1 MEYAC
6 GGELFNYIVKKK
18 RLDEQET
25 SFFFSQIISG
35 LEYIHK
41 NNIVHRDLKPENLLL
56 TENNTLKI
64 IDFGL
69 SNQYKSGQTLIT
81 PCGSPCYA
89 APEMIM
95 GKKYAGLSVDIW
107 STGIILF
114 AMICGYL
121 PFEDK
126 NNDKLY
132 KKILEC
138 KLDFPYHVS
147 NTCKDLIKRILTVNP
162 LRRIKLEDIKSHP
175 FMKLETPSSSIILN
189 TQGSSGESS
198 LKSIFN
204 YPLYNPLVLEKMRQL
219 GYNPE
224 DVISNLE
231 NNKHNNLTTTYYLLS
246 NKEGLVFYKNQNR
259 SDIIQSFKNNNSPK
273 AVDSPPPEINSM
285 KVNNGNNI
293 NINISYLDKIGNI
306 NININEKKEENISS
320 REIDLRNSIKL
331 KEKEINA
338 SNQVNSVNTN
348 NINNKISLNSE
359 KENEAGTRYF
369 TEDNWTSKI
378 KNIINNPISQLNK
391 ISYSPGKSARK
402 YKKNWQKSNT
412 SFSTDR
418 DKYSP
423 LNTINVMSNMNKTN
437 LNNSFTPLD
446 LNSYL
451 QTKKQESNNIILPSY
466 ILPQVNRFKK
476 IYSKKINKNPVE
488 FYTSRKNYQSSKI
501 NTSVTLENSISHRS
515 PSRETVIKSFIPRN
529 TINLI
534 NYDNNLTKKNP
545 FKYTH
550 KNSHSL
556 TSDRQIGSKYINNFK
571 SETCTI
577 DLVNEPKIIKNN
589 KKEEKV
595 QVFLAQS
602 KKNVK
607 VIYFRMINF

>member
-69 SNQYKSGQTLIT
+69 SNQYKTGQTLMT

-89 APEMIM
+89 APEMIL

-147 NTCKDLIKRILTVNP
+147 NLCKDLIKRILTVNP
-162 LRRIKLEDIKSHP
+162 LKRIKLEEIKSHP
-175 FMKLETPSSSIILN
+175 FLKIETPSSSIILH
-189 TQGSSGESS
+189 TQGSSEGSS
-198 LKSIFN
+198 LKSILN
-204 YPLYNPLVLEKMRQL
+204 YATYNALVLEKMKQL
-219 GYNPE
+219 GFDPE
-224 DVISNLE
+224 EVISNLE
-231 NNKHNNLTTTYYLLS
+231 NNKHNNMTTTYYLLS
-246 NKEGLVFYKNQNR
+246 NKEGSMLCKNPTKGEILNTLQN
-259 SDIIQSFKNNNSPK
+259 NLSPK
-273 AVDSPPPEINSM
+273 KESSPSPERNSM
-285 KVNNGNNI
+285 KLNNGNNI
-293 NINISYLDKIGNI
+293 NININYLDKIGNI
-306 NININEKKEENISS
+306 NININEKKEENTL
-320 REIDLRNSIKL
+320 RESDLRNTMKIV
-331 KEKEINA
+331 EKDYNV
-338 SNQVNSVNTN
+338 SKQTNSN
-348 NINNKISLNSE
+348 NINNINNLIALSHKQEQSREPVN
-359 KENEAGTRYF
+359 F
-369 TEDNWTSKI
+369 TEQNWTSRL
-378 KNIINNPISQLNK
+378 KNLSKNPMNQQISF
-391 ISYSPGKSARK
+391 SPEKSSRK
-402 YKKNWQKSNT
+402 TKKTWQKSNT
-412 SFSTDR
+412 SFSSER

-423 LNTINVMSNMNKTN
+423 LNTINVMSNINKNN
-437 LNNSFTPLD
+437 LNSSFTPMD

-451 QTKKQESNNIILPSY
+451 QTKKNESNNIILPTY
-466 ILPQVNRFKK
+466 MLPQVNRFTK
-476 IYSKKINKNPVE
+476 IYSKRINKNSVE

-515 PSRETVIKSFIPRN
+515 PSRETNLKSFIPRN

-534 NYDNNLTKKNP
+534 SYETNPSDKNP
-545 FKYTH
+545 FKSSH

-556 TSDRQIGSKYINNFK
+556 TTDRNLGSKYSNTFK

-577 DLVNEPKIIKNN
+577 DLVNEHKNVKLN
-589 KKEEKV
+589 KKEEKLF
-595 QVFLAQS
+595 QVFPSQT
-602 KKNVK
+602 KKSVNK
-607 VIYFRMINF
+607 YIIILE